1 MTFTYLVHLEIV
13 TVQGRVIL
21 KHLSASADI
30 LEVGQGDIF
39 SRKIGVIIKE
49 KSMDQKPYFHFPQG
63 GGILRFK
70 RGIKCLNLIVTY

>member
-30 LEVGQGDIF
+30 LEVGQGYIF
-39 SRKIGVIIKE
+39 SRKIGVILKE
-49 KSMDQKPYFHFPQG
+49 KSIDQKPYFHFPQG
-63 GGILRFK
+63 GGYLGLKEVI
-70 RGIKCLNLIVTY
+70 NV